1 MTAQDQPVV
10 FVSLTGDQAI
20 KLYDL
25 DPQSG
30 ALALRTTS
38 PAHGPSGALFLH
50 PSRPVLYDA
59 HVESSTL
66 ASFHLDTASG
76 ELTLINK
83 IDTDLDTPA
92 HLITDRAGRFLLT
105 AYYTGGGVTVH
116 RLDDDGAI
124 GDLVQRIDTGP
135 KAHAVLLTADERF
148 VLVPHVC
155 PNNKTSQFRFDANT
169 GQLSPND
176 PPVLTPPASDS
187 GPRHICFR
195 PRGDVAYIVNE
206 QGNTVTA
213 HRFDPE
219 RGTLAI
225 FQDISTLPAGYAD
238 GGYTAHVEVH
248 PNGQWCYASNRGHD
262 SIVGYNID
270 PAGALSP
277 FGHYPVPASP
287 RSFNIDPSGAYLY
300 CAGEAA
306 DRMTC
311 YRVDATN
318 GALQP
323 IADCAVGKQP
333 FWVMVATL

>member
-1 MTAQDQPVV
+1 MTAQAQPVV
-10 FVSLTGDQAI
+10 FVSLTGDEAI

-30 ALALRTTS
+30 ALELRATS

-50 PSRPVLYDA
+50 PSRPVLYDG
-59 HVESSTL
+59 HVGDSTL

-83 IDTDLDTPA
+83 VDTSLDTPA
-92 HLITDRAGRFLLT
+92 HLITDPAGRFLLT

-135 KAHAVLLTADERF
+135 KAHAILLTEDERSVF
-148 VLVPHVC
+148 VPHVY
-155 PNNKTSQFRFDANT
+155 PNNKTSQFRFDAST

-176 PPVLTPPASDS
+176 PPVLAPPEGEP

-195 PRGDVAYIVNE
+195 PLGDVAYIVNE

-219 RGTLAI
+219 RGTLSI
-225 FQDISTLPAGYAD
+225 FQDISTLPAGLHRRR
-238 GGYTAHVEVH
+238 THR
-248 PNGQWCYASNRGHD
+248 PRR
-262 SIVGYNID
+262 
-270 PAGALSP
+270 SP
-277 FGHYPVPASP
+277 P
-287 RSFNIDPSGAYLY
+287 
-300 CAGEAA
+300 
-306 DRMTC
+306 
-311 YRVDATN
+311 
-318 GALQP
+318 
-323 IADCAVGKQP
+323 
-333 FWVMVATL
+333 

>member
-10 FVSLTGDQAI
+10 FVSLTGDEAI

-30 ALALRTTS
+30 ALDLRATS
-38 PAHGPSGALFLH
+38 PAHGPSGALVLH
-50 PSRPVLYDA
+50 PSRPVLYDG
-59 HVESSTL
+59 HVGDSTL

-83 IDTDLDTPA
+83 VDTSLDTPA
-92 HLITDRAGRFLLT
+92 HLITDPAGRFLLT

-135 KAHAVLLTADERF
+135 KAHAVLLTEDERSVF
-148 VLVPHVC
+148 VPHVY
-155 PNNKTSQFRFDANT
+155 PNNKTSQFRFDAST

-176 PPVLTPPASDS
+176 PPVLAPPEGEP

-195 PRGDVAYIVNE
+195 PLGDVAYIVNE

-219 RGTLAI
+219 RGTLSI
-225 FQDISTLPAGYAD
+225 FQDISTLPADYAE
-238 GGYTAHVEVH
+238 GGHTAHVEVH

-270 PAGALSP
+270 ADGALSP

-287 RSFNIDPSGAYLY
+287 RSFNIDPTGTYLY
-300 CAGEAA
+300 GAGEAA

-311 YRVDATN
+311 YQIDATS

-323 IADCAVGKQP
+323 IADYEVGSQP
-333 FWVMVATL
+333 FWVMVTTL

>member
-1 MTAQDQPVV
+1 MTAQERPVV
-10 FVSLTGDQAI
+10 FVSLTGDEAI

-30 ALALRTTS
+30 ALELRATS

-59 HVESSTL
+59 HVLSTTL
-66 ASFHLDTASG
+66 ASFRLDTASG

-83 IDTDLDTPA
+83 VDTGIDIPA

-105 AYYTGGGVTVH
+105 AYYEGGGITVH

-135 KAHAVLLTADERF
+135 RAHAVLLTEDERF
-148 VLVPHVC
+148 VFVPHVC
-155 PNNKTSQFRFDANT
+155 PNNKTSQFRFDTST
-169 GQLSPND
+169 GQLAPND
-176 PPVLTPPASDS
+176 PPVLAPPAGEP

-195 PRGDVAYIVNE
+195 PLGDVAYIVNE
-206 QGNTVTA
+206 QANTLTA
-213 HRFDPE
+213 HRFDAE
-219 RGTLAI
+219 GGTLSI
-225 FQDISTLPAGYAD
+225 FQDISTLPADYPD
-238 GGYTAHVEVH
+238 GGNTAHVEVH
-248 PNGQWCYASNRGHD
+248 PNGRWCYASNRGHD
-262 SIVGYNID
+262 SIIGYHID
-270 PAGALSP
+270 AEGALSP

-287 RSFNIDPSGAYLY
+287 RSFNIDPTGTYLY

-311 YRVDATN
+311 YQVDATS

-323 IADCAVGKQP
+323 IADYDVGSKP
-333 FWVMVATL
+333 FWVMITTL